1 MSMTLMALT
10 IAAILADRSPR
21 SPGQGMSGGN
31 WSVRAQIRADRY
43 YAAHLLGDLKDP
55 RGVELLVPLLNDAD
69 VDHTV
74 PRSLAEIGDARAIGP
89 LIAVLQR
96 DDPSARVL
104 AISALERLNA
114 REALPRLRALLQDNR
129 RSGFG
134 DRTTVADAAKHAI
147 AVISPLP

>member
-1 MSMTLMALT
+1 
-10 IAAILADRSPR
+10 
-21 SPGQGMSGGN
+21 
-31 WSVRAQIRADRY
+31 
-43 YAAHLLGDLKDP
+43 
-55 RGVELLVPLLNDAD
+55 
-69 VDHTV
+69 
-74 PRSLAEIGDARAIGP
+74 
-89 LIAVLQR
+89 VLQR

-104 AISALERLNA
+104 AIFALERLNA